1 MQLPNEIIIPQV
13 AEYIRSGHTVTLP
26 LRGYSMRPY
35 LEDGRDKAL
44 LSKPSSEL
52 KTGDVILA
60 EIAPQRYALHR
71 IVHISGDDITMY
83 GDGNFSPE
91 YIRRDDVLAVA
102 TGFYR
107 KGSEHLTP
115 VDNFWYKCYWHIW
128 LRLRPLRYPLLLI
141 YRAKRNPRSFI
152 QKSIK
157 KFLQICKL
165 RKE

>member
-35 LEDGRDKAL
+35 LEDERDKAL

-52 KTGDVILA
+52 KIGDVILA
-60 EIAPQRYALHR
+60 KIAPQRYALHR
-71 IVHISGDDITMY
+71 IVNISGDDITMY

-91 YIRRDDVLAVA
+91 YIHRDNVLAVA
-102 TGFYR
+102 IGFYR
-107 KGSEHLTP
+107 KGSERLTP
-115 VDNFWYKCYWHIW
+115 VDSFWYKCYWHLW
-128 LRLRPLRYPLLLI
+128 LKMRPIRYPLLLI
-141 YRAKRNPRSFI
+141 YRAKRDPKNFI
-152 QKSIK
+152 KKSINK
-157 KFLQICKL
+157 ILKICKL

>member
-1 MQLPNEIIIPQV
+1 
-13 AEYIRSGHTVTLP
+13 
-26 LRGYSMRPY
+26 
-35 LEDGRDKAL
+35 
-44 LSKPSSEL
+44 
-52 KTGDVILA
+52 
-60 EIAPQRYALHR
+60 
-71 IVHISGDDITMY
+71 MY

-128 LRLRPLRYPLLLI
+128 LRLRPFRYPLLLI